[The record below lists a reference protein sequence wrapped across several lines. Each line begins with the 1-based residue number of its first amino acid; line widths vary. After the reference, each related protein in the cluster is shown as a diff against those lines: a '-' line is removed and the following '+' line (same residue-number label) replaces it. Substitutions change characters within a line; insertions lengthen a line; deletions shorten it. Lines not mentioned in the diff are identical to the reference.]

1 MANKNAIQNFKLP
14 EEVKK
19 EFNELCEANF
29 TTASHELRQFVH
41 QKIKTLKTKQNES

>member
-1 MANKNAIQNFKLP
+1 MSNNKTAIQNFKLDP
-14 EEVKK
+14 EVKE

-41 QKIKTLKTKQNES
+41 QKIKEFKSK